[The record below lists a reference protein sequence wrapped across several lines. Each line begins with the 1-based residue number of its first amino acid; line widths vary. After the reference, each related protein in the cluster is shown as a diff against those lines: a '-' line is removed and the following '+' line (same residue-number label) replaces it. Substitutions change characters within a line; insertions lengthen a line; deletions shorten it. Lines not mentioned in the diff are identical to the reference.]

1 MSRMELK
8 LDMEA
13 SRGHQ
18 VEETDP
24 RRKEEV
30 VAAKIG
36 NGVYVI

>member
-1 MSRMELK
+1 ME
-8 LDMEA
+8 E

-30 VAAKIG
+30 AAAKIG
-36 NGVYVI
+36 NGAYILM